1 MLLGSLYDLV
11 KTLSRRIDEHG
22 AALRRNETRT
32 RSVLID
38 PLLCELGWDTE
49 DPTMVVLEYR
59 LSAGGTAD
67 YALLNDGKPVVIV
80 EAKKLGIPL
89 RNAITQATNYCMQNG
104 IDYFAVTDGRQ
115 WEIYETYRR
124 GSGSWDKNLVTQ
136 FDIKDSS
143 AETCLKALALWRPS
157 VQEGRVSVGH
167 TPIVDVITPEVQ
179 PTSTPVDPSI
189 PTPVVT
195 PTPVHTPTPT
205 PNPEPVLD
213 TEGLMPITEIKYEK
227 GSKPPVEIVFPDQD
241 RADIGNWADL
251 GEEVIRW
258 LFSKGH
264 LDPSHCPIQGS
275 SKSYYMLNTTPTHP
289 TERKFRQHRYIE
301 GMYYNSSYLTYYA
314 HVRNALYL
322 FKHVGLDP
330 AEFKVRF

>member
-11 KTLSRRIDEHG
+11 KTLTRRIDEHG
-22 AALRRNETRT
+22 AALRQSEALT
-32 RSVLID
+32 RSVLVD
-38 PLLCELGWDTE
+38 PLLRELGWDTE
-49 DPTMVVLEYR
+49 DPTMVVPEYR
-59 LSAGGTAD
+59 SPAGSAD
-67 YALLNDGKPVVIV
+67 YALLNDGEPVVIV
-80 EAKKLGIPL
+80 EAKKLDFPL
-89 RNAITQATNYCMQNG
+89 QDAVRQSINYCIGDG
-104 IDYFAVTDGRQ
+104 INYFAVTDGRQ
-115 WEIYETYRR
+115 WEIYETHRPVPLDEKR
-124 GSGSWDKNLVTQ
+124 ITQ
-136 FDIKDSS
+136 IDIKDSS
-143 AETCLKALALWRPS
+143 AETCLKALALWRLS
-157 VQEGRVSVGH
+157 VQEERVSVGH

-227 GSKPPVEIVFPDQD
+227 GSKPPVEIVFPGQD